1 MFVPQEFNS
10 FFGKTLSDMAMTVRD
25 LDVNECY
32 AVLEAIVSR
41 ESEPIMLIESRTGDL
56 RDYDIVYRSPSVSNL
71 FDHEQ
76 LWLPET
82 FLDDFF
88 DDSQRLTRLF
98 AAFDEGKMASE
109 EFMTHSIDEM
119 ILQLQIDIAPL
130 RSSSTEYP
138 RWVVIIRHTSGDA
151 ANDQLHEMLAG
162 VRCMV
167 WHALV
172 DDVTG
177 NGELLWATR
186 CLNEESALHWLPIEL
201 IPGKTFAQSWPG
213 CWLPEEAPRL
223 HSESYNAIISGATG
237 YTHEFRART
246 AAGNIRWIQED
257 VQIEQPR
264 KGHWRLIGVCTD
276 ITARKAMEDER
287 ERLLSEAIERAD
299 RDPLTGLLNHRAF
312 HHKFEEQMKTAAEE
326 NSMMALVML
335 DLDNFKFFNDVYGH
349 AVGDSVLLQA
359 ASAFGRCCGQD
370 DVLTRFGGDEFAAL
384 VRVKSEAEAIA
395 IERYLVAS
403 LEGVGY
409 TPTGYDTAIPLTA
422 SAGTAVFPVDG
433 NSRAELLEAAD
444 ERLIRVKF
452 GAGGENALMDELQ
465 GKLSN
470 DFDQFAMLNALV
482 SAVDNKDRYT
492 RRHSEDVMRYSLEIA
507 REIGMGAE
515 DQFHLQIAAL
525 LHDVGKIGVPDAVL
539 RKPGKLNDDEFN
551 AIKQH
556 PVMGAIMV
564 KAVPGFEYTLDAV
577 RHHHERFDGRGY
589 PDRLAGDSIPFTARL
604 MAVADAY
611 SAMTTDRPYRKGM
624 PSQKALGILEEG
636 AGTQWDP
643 VLVAAFV
650 KARSHAIQVR
660 KGVIEGAM
668 KAI

>member
-10 FFGKTLSDMAMTVRD
+10 VRIKTHRDLPTGVSD
-25 LDVNECY
+25 LDVVECY
-32 AVLEAIVSR
+32 AVLDALASR
-41 ESEPIMLIESRTGDL
+41 DSEPMMVIESETGDL
-56 RDYDIVYRSPSVSNL
+56 REYEIVYRSPSVSRL
-71 FDHEQ
+71 FAYGEM
-76 LWLPET
+76 WLPET

-88 DDSQRLTRLF
+88 DDSARLRRIF
-98 AAFDEGKMASE
+98 AAFDEDRVASE
-109 EFMTHSIDEM
+109 EFVTHSIDEM
-119 ILQLQIDIAPL
+119 IHQLQIEVAPL
-130 RSSSTEYP
+130 RETSSGRP
-138 RWVVIIRHTSGDA
+138 RWVVIFRDQSNDA
-151 ANDQLHEMLAG
+151 VNDTIHEMLAG
-162 VRCMV
+162 IRCMV

-186 CLNEESALHWLPIEL
+186 CLNEESALRFLPIEL
-201 IPGKTFAQSWPG
+201 LPEKTFAQSWPT

-223 HSESYNAIISGATG
+223 HSESYNAIISGSSG
-237 YTHEFRART
+237 YTHEFRCRT
-246 AAGNIRWIQED
+246 ANGNIRWVQED

-312 HHKFEEQMKTAAEE
+312 HNQFAEQLASAAAD
-326 NSMMALVML
+326 NGMLALVML

-349 AVGDSVLLQA
+349 AVGDAVILQA
-359 ASAFGRCCGQD
+359 ATAFGRCCRPE

-384 VRVKSEAEAIA
+384 VRVKSEAEAIE
-395 IERYLVAS
+395 IERYMAAS

-409 TPTGYDTAIPLTA
+409 KPPGYDTAIPLTA
-422 SAGTAVFPVDG
+422 STGIAIFPQDG
-433 NSRAELLEAAD
+433 ESRAELLEAAD
-444 ERLIRVKF
+444 ERLLRAKF
-452 GAGGENALMDELQ
+452 GASGTDVLMEELRA
-465 GKLSN
+465 KLSN
-470 DFDQFAMLNALV
+470 NFEQFSMLNALV

-507 REIGMGAE
+507 KEVGMPAE
-515 DQFHLQIAAL
+515 EQFHLQIAAL

-539 RKPGKLNDDEFN
+539 RKPGKLSDDEFN

-564 KAVPGFEYTLDAV
+564 AAVPGFGYTLEAV
-577 RHHHERFDGRGY
+577 RHHHERVDGRGY
-589 PDRLAGDSIPFTARL
+589 PDKLVGDAIPFTARL

-611 SAMTTDRPYRKGM
+611 SAMTTDRPYRTGM
-624 PSQKALGILEEG
+624 PTQKALSILEEG
-636 AGTQWDP
+636 SGTQWDAH
-643 VLVAAFV
+643 LVAAFT
-650 KARSHAIQVR
+650 KARCRAIQER
-660 KGVIEGAM
+660 KSGDRSSSPT
-668 KAI
+668 

>member
-1 MFVPQEFNS
+1 MVDFPTGVS
-10 FFGKTLSDMAMTVRD
+10 D
-25 LDVNECY
+25 LDLIECY
-32 AVLEAIVSR
+32 AVLDALASR
-41 ESEPIMLIESRTGDL
+41 ESEPLMILESETGDL
-56 RDYDIVYRSPSVSNL
+56 RDYDIVFRSPAVSRL
-71 FDHEQ
+71 FEYGQ

-88 DDSQRLTRLF
+88 DDSARLKRIFT
-98 AAFDEGKMASE
+98 AFDEGRVASE
-109 EFMTHSIDEM
+109 EFVTHSINEM
-119 ILQLQIDIAPL
+119 IHQLQIDIAQM
-130 RSSSTEYP
+130 RVTSTGLP
-138 RWVVIIRHTSGDA
+138 RWVVVVRDQSQEA
-151 ANDQLHEMLAG
+151 ANDRLHEMLAG
-162 VRCMV
+162 ARCMV

-186 CLNEESALHWLPIEL
+186 CLNEDSALHWLPIEL
-201 IPGKTFAQSWPG
+201 LPGMNFAQSWPS

-223 HSESYNAIISGATG
+223 HSESYNAIMSGSTG
-237 YTHEFRART
+237 YTHEFRCRT

-312 HHKFEEQMKTAAEE
+312 HNQITELMAQATEE
-326 NSMMALVML
+326 NSMLALVVL

-349 AVGDSVLLQA
+349 PVGDSVLLQA
-359 ASAFGRCCGQD
+359 AASFGRCCKPG
-370 DVLTRFGGDEFAAL
+370 DVLTRFGGDEFAVLA
-384 VRVKSEAEAIA
+384 RVKSEAEATTL
-395 IERYLVAS
+395 EQYLLSS
-403 LEGVGY
+403 LQGTGY
-409 TPTGYDTAIPLTA
+409 TPKGYDTAIPLTA
-422 SAGTAVFPVDG
+422 STGIAIFPVDG
-433 NSRAELLEAAD
+433 STRGELLELAD
-444 ERLIRVKF
+444 ERLLRAKF
-452 GAGGENALMDELQ
+452 GASGADLLMEELRL
-465 GKLSN
+465 KLSN
-470 DFDQFAMLNALV
+470 NFEQFAMLNALV

-507 REIGMGAE
+507 REVGMSPE

-539 RKPGKLNDDEFN
+539 RKPGKLTDDEFN

-564 KAVPGFEYTLDAV
+564 AAVPGFEYTLEAV
-577 RHHHERFDGRGY
+577 RHHHERVDGKGY
-589 PDRLAGDSIPFTARL
+589 PDKLVGDDIPFTARL
-604 MAVADAY
+604 MAVADAF

-624 PSQKALGILEEG
+624 PTQKALGILQEG

-643 VLVAAFV
+643 ALVAAFAT
-650 KARSHAIQVR
+650 ARCRAIEEQ
-660 KGVIEGAM
+660 KGM
-668 KAI
+668 K